1 MLHFLH
7 EHKQHV
13 MNNELVL
20 IEIHY
25 IIVLIHFLNV
35 EFVHEYLRKENKIIL
50 KNIFL
55 FT

>member
-25 IIVLIHFLNV
+25 IIVLIHFVNV
-35 EFVHEYLRKENKIIL
+35 EFVHEYLHIRIKL
-50 KNIFL
+50 Y
-55 FT
+55 